1 LTDLVSRSRRSEQS
15 NRSSSSR
22 SGRRADAAAPEGG
35 LSSDAAA
42 LAAAKAVNVG
52 HFLLRAARLWNEEA
66 IARIRAGGFPTAR
79 LSHTQVM
86 PHLDL
91 EGTRLTELARR
102 MDVTKQAAQELINEL
117 EQLGVVERVP
127 DPSDGRAKLIRFS
140 ERGRRA
146 LFTGLDVL
154 AAIEGELR
162 GELGDRTMSELSGA
176 LGKALGVLETLAVQR
191 AALTPVDEASEPE
204 EPSPTPPPRKRGR

>member
-1 LTDLVSRSRRSEQS
+1 LTDLVAPTRRSGPS
-15 NRSSSSR
+15 NRASSSR
-22 SGRRADAAAPEGG
+22 SGRGAASEPPVGDRPTDA
-35 LSSDAAA
+35 SA
-42 LAAAKAVNVG
+42 LAAAKEVNVG

-66 IARIRAGGFPTAR
+66 ISRIRAGGFPTVR
-79 LSHTQVM
+79 ISHTQVM

-140 ERGRRA
+140 AQGRRA
-146 LFTGLDVL
+146 LFQGLDVL

-162 GELGDRTMSELSGA
+162 RELGDRTMSELSGA

>member
-1 LTDLVSRSRRSEQS
+1 M
-15 NRSSSSR
+15 
-22 SGRRADAAAPEGG
+22 
-35 LSSDAAA
+35 
-42 LAAAKAVNVG
+42 G

-66 IARIRAGGFPTAR
+66 IARIRAGGFPSAR

-140 ERGRRA
+140 ERGRRG
-146 LFTGLDVL
+146 LLQGLDVL

-162 GELGDRTMSELSGA
+162 SELGDRTLGELSAA
-176 LGKALGVLETLAVQR
+176 LAKALGVLEKLVAQR
-191 AALTPVDEASEPE
+191 AAPPHIEQEAGKSGR
-204 EPSPTPPPRKRGR
+204 PTRKR

>member
-1 LTDLVSRSRRSEQS
+1 MSRSRRSDQS
-15 NRSSSSR
+15 KSSSSSR
-22 SGRRADAAAPEGG
+22 SGRGAGVPGPDGG
-35 LSSDAAA
+35 LTADAAA

-66 IARIRAGGFPTAR
+66 IARIRAGGFPSAR

-140 ERGRRA
+140 ERGRRG
-146 LFTGLDVL
+146 LLQGLDVL

-162 GELGDRTMSELSGA
+162 SELGDRTLGELSAA
-176 LGKALGVLETLAVQR
+176 LAKALGVLEKLVAQR
-191 AALTPVDEASEPE
+191 AAPPHIEQEAGKSGR
-204 EPSPTPPPRKRGR
+204 PTRKR

>member
-1 LTDLVSRSRRSEQS
+1 M
-15 NRSSSSR
+15 
-22 SGRRADAAAPEGG
+22 
-35 LSSDAAA
+35 
-42 LAAAKAVNVG
+42 G
-52 HFLLRAARLWNEEA
+52 HFLLRSARLWNEEA
-66 IARIRAGGFPTAR
+66 IARSRAGGFPSAR

-140 ERGRRA
+140 ERGRRG
-146 LFTGLDVL
+146 LLQGLDVL

-162 GELGDRTMSELSGA
+162 RSLGDRTMGELSGA
-176 LGKALGVLETLAVQR
+176 LAKALSFLETLAARR
-191 AALTPVDEASEPE
+191 AAQTPSDDSAEPE
-204 EPSPTPPPRKRGR
+204 SKSPSASAKRRDR